1 MHSVGLRM
9 ATVLHGLGRRV
20 AAGLAAGLAGG
31 LTAAARLMISG
42 YLISMTGR
50 KRQVV
55 ANGDFAVQIDSRPY
69 QVHPA
74 RLDLARFRRPAR
86 QDSTSQQPVDTAA
99 TVSVLP
105 HARDH
110 KGGTS
115 DGGRCR
121 KVRHHR
127 RRNSNA
133 IEPCAGNRRRR

>member
-1 MHSVGLRM
+1 MHSVGLRV

-20 AAGLAAGLAGG
+20 VAGIAAGFAGG
-31 LTAAARLMISG
+31 LTAAARLVISG

-55 ANGDFAVQIDSRPY
+55 GNGGSPVQIDSRPY
-69 QVHPA
+69 QAHPA

-86 QDSTSQQPVDTAA
+86 QDSTSQQPIDTAA
-99 TVSVLP
+99 AVSVLP
-105 HARDH
+105 HPRDH
-110 KGGTS
+110 KGGPAG
-115 DGGRCR
+115 GGRCR
-121 KVRHHR
+121 KVRQQR

>member
-20 AAGLAAGLAGG
+20 AAGIAAGLAGG
-31 LTAAARLMISG
+31 LTAAARLMIGG

-50 KRQVV
+50 KRPIVG
-55 ANGDFAVQIDSRPY
+55 NRDFAVQIDSRPY
-69 QVHPA
+69 QAHPA

-110 KGGTS
+110 KDGPAG
-115 DGGRCR
+115 GGRCR
-121 KVRHHR
+121 KMRHHR